1 MLAMA
6 LVVLVLAMATLVPV
20 VLVVQIMPRRT

>member
-1 MLAMA
+1 MLAVA

-20 VLVVQIMPRRT
+20 VLVVWIMPRRT